1 MEAVIPRI
9 KKYKVSHEKKEVG
22 QFEVRKKCNQ
32 YSCQSIKARVN
43 KELET
48 SSSNQYRASKGG
60 L

>member
-1 MEAVIPRI
+1 MKR
-9 KKYKVSHEKKEVG
+9 KKQDSLKSE
-22 QFEVRKKCNQ
+22 KKCNQ